1 MLVAFFHTRLI
12 AGTVVAGH
20 LDMVIE
26 SIERKL
32 TKYILPFALNKI
44 PRLCMG
50 LEQTDVLLTLT

>member
-26 SIERKL
+26 SVERKL

-44 PRLCMG
+44 PRLRMG
-50 LEQTDVLLTLT
+50 LKQTHALLTLT